1 MNAFRWKI
9 RKEPRWKNIARR
21 RDAQPATLHI
31 HNCHPPNVHSQRP
44 FKKPD
49 NSTNITTLLTHA
61 RSGGAACAALF
72 KMRSWEV
79 LGSVMVDPDVVL
91 YGVRASPFFP
101 DAPEAESEA
110 LFQFQLVRQHASSHP
125 SAAEA
130 LGDRAGCWMANDI
143 MPDYSAW
150 HVKDPIHAGRAPDY
164 FVMPKGFSAEEI
176 AI

>member
-1 MNAFRWKI
+1 
-9 RKEPRWKNIARR
+9 
-21 RDAQPATLHI
+21 
-31 HNCHPPNVHSQRP
+31 
-44 FKKPD
+44 
-49 NSTNITTLLTHA
+49 
-61 RSGGAACAALF
+61 
-72 KMRSWEV
+72 MRSWEV
-79 LGSVMVDPDVVL
+79 LGSVKVDPDVLL